1 MGIPKPIRCIF
12 LVNRGPASDLYVN
25 VLPLCFLCCIIP
37 IARFMGPTWG
47 PSGADRTQV
56 GPMLSPWSLL
66 SGMLYNK
73 THPYWG
79 KCFSWHRDWCFHLGN
94 VLIAFTGICYETGF
108 NMKWWYFQLQQQ
120 WVLLKINT
128 LRPGEN
134 GRHFPDDIFK
144 CIFLNEDI
152 WISIKFSLKFV
163 PKGPIDN
170 ISALVQIMA
179 WRRPGASHYLNQW
192 WLYYRRIYGSLVLNE
207 LKYTTCDIFLDRC
220 FVECEHLPS
229 FC

>member
-1 MGIPKPIRCIF
+1 MPCSKTTK
-12 LVNRGPASDLYVN
+12 LSS
-25 VLPLCFLCCIIP
+25 P
-37 IARFMGPTWG
+37 IAKFMGPTWG
-47 PSGADRTQV
+47 PSGANRTQV
-56 GPMLSPWSLL
+56 GPMLAPWTLL

-73 THPYWG
+73 THPYCW

-94 VLIAFTGICYETGF
+94 VLIAFIDICYETGF

-152 WISIKFSLKFV
+152 WISIQFSLKL
-163 PKGPIDN
+163 I
-170 ISALVQIMA
+170 QIMA
-179 WRRPGASHYLNQW
+179 WHRPGDKPLSEPMMVVLPAHIGVTRPQW
-192 WLYYRRIYGSLVLNE
+192 VKVYDMWHFSR
-207 LKYTTCDIFLDRC
+207 
-220 FVECEHLPS
+220 
-229 FC
+229 